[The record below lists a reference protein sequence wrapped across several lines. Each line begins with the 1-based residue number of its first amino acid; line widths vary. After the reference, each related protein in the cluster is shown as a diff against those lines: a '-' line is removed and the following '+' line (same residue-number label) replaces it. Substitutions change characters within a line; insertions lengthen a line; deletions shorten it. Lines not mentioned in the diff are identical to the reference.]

1 MGTLARFLAEKQIPT
16 PEDRYQ
22 ADVEG
27 DIENV
32 NNVLRITQIRVT
44 YRLKVPRNKVEE
56 AKGAFS
62 SYLTSCPAA
71 QSVIGCIKIH
81 DDLKI
86 EEIAPAPLGQSFLQS
101 YSQTS
106 LKIHSFSSQNTGLT
120 SFPFPTHRDKMES
133 KRFPDFIS
141 KRGERQCQRFFLGSW
156 R

>member
-32 NNVLRITQIRVT
+32 NNVLKLTQIRVT
-44 YRLKVPRNKVEE
+44 YRLKVPQGRVEE
-56 AKGAFS
+56 AKSAFS

-71 QSVIGCIKIH
+71 QSLIGCIEIH

-86 EEIAPAPLGQSFLQS
+86 EEAAPL
-101 YSQTS
+101 
-106 LKIHSFSSQNTGLT
+106 H
-120 SFPFPTHRDKMES
+120 
-133 KRFPDFIS
+133 
-141 KRGERQCQRFFLGSW
+141 
-156 R
+156 

>member
-1 MGTLARFLAEKQIPT
+1 MMGTLARFLAEKQIPT
-16 PEDRYQ
+16 PEDRYR

-44 YRLKVPRNKVEE
+44 YHLKLPQGKAEE

-86 EEIAPAPLGQSFLQS
+86 EEIAPLS
-101 YSQTS
+101 
-106 LKIHSFSSQNTGLT
+106 
-120 SFPFPTHRDKMES
+120 
-133 KRFPDFIS
+133 
-141 KRGERQCQRFFLGSW
+141 
-156 R
+156 